1 MSLTLLGVSNKTTG
15 GPFIYMLDVYP
26 TAAIAYSVRK
36 LNSAYAG
43 PCVRVRRDSDNAELD
58 IPFTNNKLDT
68 AVLSSFCSGT
78 NGTVTTWYDQSGNS
92 KNLLQSASASQPL
105 IYSSATGIQKDNNI
119 PTLVHGVG
127 KDMSA
132 INVPVNGL
140 TQMSINVTGRGIN
153 SGNQGSG
160 MGMIYWLESG
170 IWGSI
175 YQAHNI
181 DFLLGRFGT
190 GQVNNNIGGTLPV
203 STDIRISN
211 MIKES
216 TNEYFYYNNI
226 LRTAPTGRLS
236 TIANTGSVFTTNYN
250 GYDCRLQE
258 IIVYNFSILAVLNN
272 FNTDTNNYFN
282 IY

>member
-1 MSLTLLGVSNKTTG
+1 MSLTLLGVSNKAG
-15 GPFIYMLDVYP
+15 SGPFVYMLDVYP

-36 LNSAYAG
+36 LSTSYSG
-43 PCVRVRRDSDNAELD
+43 PCIRVRRNSDNAELD
-58 IPFTNNKLDT
+58 IPFVNNELDVIT
-68 AVLSSFCSGT
+68 LSSFCSGT
-78 NGTVTTWYDQSGNS
+78 DGFVTTWYDQSGNS
-92 KNLLQSASASQPL
+92 KNLLQTASASQPL
-105 IYSSATGIQKDNNI
+105 IYSSSTGVQKDNSI
-119 PTLVHGVG
+119 PTLVHGIG

-175 YQAHNI
+175 YQGHNI
-181 DFLLGRFGT
+181 DFLLGRYGT
-190 GQVNNNIGGTLPV
+190 GQVGNNIGGTLPV
-203 STDIRISN
+203 STDVRISN
-211 MIKES
+211 MIKEG
-216 TNEYFYYNNI
+216 TTEYFYYNNI
-226 LRTAPTGRLS
+226 LRTAPGGKLNA
-236 TIANTGSVFTTNYN
+236 IANTGSVFTTNYN

-258 IIVYNFSILAVLNN
+258 IIVYNFSILAVLSN

-282 IY
+282 MY